1 MRRKCWQYQFWY
13 WSDVQEAREF
23 QFQSCISQ
31 IQFQTQVTRA
41 GPERNSQHTLLFVMD
56 ISRVTKNIK
65 EKEKIYDAIK
75 EVFEV
80 GRKLFFLTRAVLA
93 VTATGWRSAKWHIF
107 VKANISPKTWIVKYS
122 KCVNW
127 ICQVYPAKI
136 QQIRLEKLNTWPS
149 THRYEAVTTELCET
163 CNLNRRWW
171 SESKAF
177 GCAKTSSTNI
187 CFQGSWSVKSQGYC
201 DVVSVKKSPL
211 LKCFPSTIKRKSG
224 VFKFVWFEERFP
236 FSKKFVF
243 ATA

>member
-1 MRRKCWQYQFWY
+1 MTYRRPENFNSKVVFPKYSSKPKLRERALRGIHKIHYCSRWRFRGSRKTLKKKTKYTARLKKCLK
-13 WSDVQEAREF
+13 SGE
-23 QFQSCISQ
+23 
-31 IQFQTQVTRA
+31 
-41 GPERNSQHTLLFVMD
+41 
-56 ISRVTKNIK
+56 NI
-65 EKEKIYDAIK
+65 
-75 EVFEV
+75 
-80 GRKLFFLTRAVLA
+80 FLTRAVLA
-93 VTATGWRSAKWHIF
+93 VTATGWRSAKWYIF
-107 VKANISPKTWIVKYS
+107 VKANISPKTWILKYS

-136 QQIRLEKLNTWPS
+136 QPITLEKLNTWPS

-211 LKCFPSTIKRKSG
+211 LKCFPSTIKRKAG

-236 FSKKFVF
+236 FSKKSVF